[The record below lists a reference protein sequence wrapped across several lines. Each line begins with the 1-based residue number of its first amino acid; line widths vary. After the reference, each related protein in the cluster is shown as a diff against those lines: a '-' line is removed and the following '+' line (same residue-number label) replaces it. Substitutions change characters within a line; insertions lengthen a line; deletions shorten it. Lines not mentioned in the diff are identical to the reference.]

1 MPSPVCTFQ
10 SLEGLSRTKWQE
22 RVLGLSRSMFP
33 YSGVPALPSLLSLDL
48 NWGSRWS
55 CFIWY
60 SRFQYLILQISE
72 SSMCCSAS
80 KSCGLIPAK
89 SLHVCLYSSL
99 TLIVHPISTVS
110 LENPNQNKL
119 WKTMCTMGKQTQMSQ
134 AFSWLRDGKKELW
147 AMMIKHRRLFFLW
160 YICYSYNFIETYF
173 IKLYMFKPYFL
184 IYSLTLW
191 NMLALKWLCSQ
202 EWPCTS
208 DPSVSTWNNR
218 QALPCLHRA
227 EDSAQGFVHTR

>member
-1 MPSPVCTFQ
+1 MAGEGPWAEQKHVPLLWSASTPI
-10 SLEGLSRTKWQE
+10 SLVFRLELRIQMK
-22 RVLGLSRSMFP
+22 LFH
-33 YSGVPALPSLLSLDL
+33 
-48 NWGSRWS
+48 
-55 CFIWY
+55 
-60 SRFQYLILQISE
+60 LILQISE
-72 SSMCCSAS
+72 SSMCYSAS
-80 KSCGLIPAK
+80 KSCGLIPEK
-89 SLHVCLYSSL
+89 SLHVCLYPSL

-119 WKTMCTMGKQTQMSQ
+119 WKTMCTMGKQTQVSQ

-160 YICYSYNFIETYF
+160 YICYSYNFIETDF